1 MPDDTLVRGRARAPE
16 AHVRILPSEFEMLH
30 YSCDMCKRPIDTHD
44 EIRHVVKI
52 EVFAA
57 PDDDAALRDGIDEE
71 TLGDAD
77 HLDDVQ
83 DLLERLDD
91 GALGAALDDET
102 HTLRFD
108 LCPDCRRRF
117 LRNPLGLKSG
127 KKLDFSNN

>member
-1 MPDDTLVRGRARAPE
+1 MPDAFVHGRARAPE
-16 AHVRILPSEFEMLH
+16 THVRILPSEFEMLH

-44 EIRHVVKI
+44 EIRTVVRI

-57 PDDDAALRDGIDEE
+57 PDDDEAIRDGIDDE

-91 GALGAALDDET
+91 SAVGGGLDDET
-102 HTLRFD
+102 QSLRFD